1 MKILNFGSLNL
12 DFVYQVDHFVRP
24 GETMASMGYQQFC
37 GGKGLNQSIALAKA
51 GAPVWHAGLIG
62 ENGAVL
68 KKTLEQYGVHTTF
81 VRPCPG
87 SNGHAIIQVDSSG
100 QNCILL
106 FGGSNQQITA
116 PFMDEVF
123 TFFEPGD
130 ILLLQNELNVGAE
143 LIERA
148 HRQGMRIALNPS
160 PMAETILE
168 WPLGDVEWFLLNELE
183 GCELA
188 QLPMG
193 TEPDA
198 ILAQLVE
205 RYPNVRFVLTLGH
218 KGVQY
223 RGGNATASHGI
234 YRVQA
239 VDTTAA
245 GDTFT
250 GYFLTYV
257 AEGKPVADALAAASA
272 ASALAVTRQGA
283 AVSIPARDEVEH
295 HTLSLA

>member
-1 MKILNFGSLNL
+1 MKLLNFGSLNL

-24 GETMASMGYQQFC
+24 GETIASLGYQQFC

-68 KKTLEQYGVHTTF
+68 RETLEQYGVQTSL
-81 VRPCPG
+81 VRSCPG
-87 SNGHAIIQVDSSG
+87 PNGHAIIQVDSSG

-106 FGGSNQQITA
+106 FGGSNQQITEA
-116 PFMDEVF
+116 FMDEVF

-148 HRQGMRIALNPS
+148 HRRGMRIALNPS
-160 PMAETILE
+160 PMAAAIME

-188 QLPMG
+188 QLPVG
-193 TEPDA
+193 ADPDT
-198 ILAQLVE
+198 ILNRLLD
-205 RYPNVRFVLTLGH
+205 RYPRGRFVLTLGH

-223 RGGNATASHGI
+223 RDASVSACHGI
-234 YRVQA
+234 FRVRA

-283 AVSIPARDEVEH
+283 AVSIPTRDEVER
-295 HTLSLA
+295 HTLVLA